1 MRLLR
6 SILLASS
13 ILGAAGVM
21 PATASAQ
28 QSGDAQAQTSTGGLN
43 EIVVTARKREESV
56 QDVPV
61 AVTAFSEQLILER
74 DITSVE
80 KIAAIAPN
88 FNVGRASNGSGAQL
102 TLRGIGSSSTSI
114 GIEQSV
120 AVVVDGA
127 YYG

>member
-1 MRLLR
+1 MNLVLRGVLL
-6 SILLASS
+6 SS
-13 ILGAAGVM
+13 AATALVAGVS
-21 PATASAQ
+21 PALAQ
-28 QSGDAQAQTSTGGLN
+28 DSEVSSDSEADEPQEGGIG
-43 EIVVTARKREESV
+43 EIVVTARKREESL

-61 AVTAFSEQLILER
+61 AVSAFDEKLIQNR

-114 GIEQSV
+114 GRAHV
-120 AVVVDGA
+120 
-127 YYG
+127 